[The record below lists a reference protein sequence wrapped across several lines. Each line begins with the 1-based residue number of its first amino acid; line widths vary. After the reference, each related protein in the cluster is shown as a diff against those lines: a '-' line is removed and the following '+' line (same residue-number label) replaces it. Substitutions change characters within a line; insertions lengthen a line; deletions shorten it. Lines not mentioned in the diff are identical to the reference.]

1 MKEEAS
7 VSAITQVVK
16 IIRSHKLTEKGKNC
30 MTKKQV
36 YICV

>member
-1 MKEEAS
+1 MEEQSS
-7 VSAITQVVK
+7 VSAITEVVK
-16 IIRSHKLTEKGKNC
+16 IIRSHKLMEEGKNC